1 MQQRIYD
8 QMQKLSVQRFYY
20 HQLFSGVNCKAVD
33 SFAVIV
39 SLNTKEIRSRPL
51 WLLQCESSL
60 HTEY

>member
-39 SLNTKEIRSRPL
+39 SLNRK
-51 WLLQCESSL
+51 
-60 HTEY
+60 